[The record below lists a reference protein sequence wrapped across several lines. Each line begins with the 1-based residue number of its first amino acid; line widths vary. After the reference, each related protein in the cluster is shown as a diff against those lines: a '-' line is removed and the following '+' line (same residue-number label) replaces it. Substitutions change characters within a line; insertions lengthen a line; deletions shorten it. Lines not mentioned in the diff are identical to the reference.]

1 MLPVPD
7 EILKNFDAMME
18 QKSVAANLRN
28 DYRKWLRYFL
38 DFRAKYSPP
47 DAKSEQ
53 DGQGSEKPA
62 GF

>member
-1 MLPVPD
+1 MLAVPD
-7 EILKNFDAMME
+7 EILRAFDTMME
-18 QKSVAANLRN
+18 KKTVSANRRQ

-53 DGQGSEKPA
+53 VAKHTY
-62 GF
+62 